1 MKAWP
6 GWDEFVRRLREDP
19 AFREAVRRQ
28 VLTEDLLNLPAVVQA
43 GLAHGRAEIAALAE
57 QVRENGRRP

>member
-6 GWDEFVRRLREDP
+6 DWDEFVRRLREDA
-19 AFREAVRRQ
+19 AFREEVRRQ

-43 GLAHGRAEIAALAE
+43 GLAHAAAQIAALA
-57 QVRENGRRP
+57 